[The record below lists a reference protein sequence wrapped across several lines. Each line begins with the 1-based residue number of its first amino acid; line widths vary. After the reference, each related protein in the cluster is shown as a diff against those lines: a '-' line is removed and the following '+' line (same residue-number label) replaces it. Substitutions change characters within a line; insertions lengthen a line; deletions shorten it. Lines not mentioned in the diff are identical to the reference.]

1 MPRLTLLLARPA
13 RFRYLDTVHA
23 ALVTALRRA
32 GAAESQVL
40 GEAAA
45 PWTFATSGRG
55 FPGGTIR
62 IDAVTLSTPD
72 PALGEIMAKL
82 DGHYTPIHSANGDVL
97 DLSGA
102 ATRPEPVPLH
112 LDQDS
117 LSIGFA
123 SPFLLSAR
131 GPGKSYLR
139 SLAGADLSAA
149 FSAGLSRR
157 LRRTVSLAVEQ
168 DRLSAITEGAIPH
181 LVRVRRS
188 GTRDLVLP
196 ALSAVLTLRGR
207 SADLRD
213 AFLAGLGE
221 KTRYGF
227 GCPTALA

>member
-32 GAAESQVL
+32 GAAEDQIL

-45 PWTFATSGRG
+45 PWTFATSGHG

-72 PALGEIMAKL
+72 PALGALMTRL
-82 DGHYTPIHSANGDVL
+82 DGHHAPIRSINGDEL
-97 DLSGA
+97 DFSGA
-102 ATRPEPVPLH
+102 GTRPDPVSLH
-112 LDQDS
+112 PDQDS
-117 LSIGFA
+117 LTVGFA
-123 SPFLLSAR
+123 SPFLLSSR
-131 GPGKSYLR
+131 RPDKRYLR
-139 SLAGADLSAA
+139 TLAGIDLSAA

-157 LRRTVSLAVEQ
+157 LHRPVLLQVEQ
-168 DRLSAITEGAIPH
+168 DRLSAVTDGAIPH

-188 GTRDLVLP
+188 GTRDLILP

-207 SADLRD
+207 PADLRD

-227 GCPTALA
+227 GCPAALA